1 MKNLEK
7 LRGARKQ
14 WLCVI
19 VLALLCAG
27 TAFAQAAPAA
37 KEEASGEK
45 KNAISFIDLMPLFKV
60 ILSSHSDN
68 DMIFFCAIS
77 PRYERL
83 IAPHVTVGGEVD
95 MFFGKV
101 GKDVPYLYFSM
112 MFVGRYYPVAPSME
126 KFYVGAIMG
135 FNAQSID
142 GKTGEEYGGFAGL
155 VAGVEAGY
163 RAMFGKAFFV
173 EPSMAYIYSKPSF
186 APTPLGWQPSL
197 RIGLK
202 L

>member
-45 KNAISFIDLMPLFKV
+45 KNAISFIDLMPLFKGM
-60 ILSSHSDN
+60 LMSDS
-68 DMIFFCAIS
+68 DADQLYLCFLT

-95 MFFGKV
+95 LFFGRV
-101 GKDVPYLYFSM
+101 AKDFPYMYFSM
-112 MFVGRYYPVAPSME
+112 AFVGRYYPVAPSME
-126 KFYVGAIMG
+126 KFYVGAILG
-135 FNAQSID
+135 FNAQAID
-142 GKTGEEYGGFAGL
+142 GKTGKDYGGFAGL
-155 VAGVEAGY
+155 FIGVEAGY

-173 EPSMAYIYSKPSF
+173 EPSIAYIYAKNNGLPS
-186 APTPLGWQPSL
+186 PLGWQPGL